1 MVGPGGCRHL
11 NVDHWVGQSQEMAHL
26 ALGPQGC
33 TLYGSRVGGLLQI
46 CTTLGY
52 HSPPDLF

>member
-26 ALGPQGC
+26 ALHPQGFF
-33 TLYGSRVGGLLQI
+33 GSGVGGLLQI

-52 HSPPDLF
+52 HSQPDLF